1 MAEEN
6 IFSGLKTSS
15 LSDEELIQ
23 FIQNGGPERYFS
35 ILADRHQAY
44 VLRKCKG
51 FVKSDDEAEDLS
63 QEVFIKVFMQLKSFR
78 SEAKFKT
85 WLYTIIYHTCLD
97 YLRKRKKSTHD
108 IISEKLAEEIA
119 EVIDTDEVDQELLLQ
134 ALEQLLEKIT
144 PEEKLLLMLKY
155 KEKQP
160 LQAIVAT
167 LKLSESAVKMRLK
180 RAKEKV
186 NKLYTEQEKQKE
198 E

>member
-35 ILADRHQAY
+35 VLADRHQAY

-180 RAKEKV
+180 RAREKV
-186 NKLYTEQEKQKE
+186 NKLYTAQQKLSE
-198 E
+198 G